1 MIYTP
6 TFCAAKK
13 RRFDARILL
22 MNTLLTLARKELKD
36 GLRNRWVLAI
46 AILLAAF
53 ALTLAFLG
61 SAPAGETKANAL
73 AITVVSLAT
82 LNIYLIPLIAL
93 LLSYDAIVG
102 EIERGTMALLLSYP
116 LSRWQVVAGKFLGQ
130 GAILAVAIAIGYCV
144 AGIAVALLHKN
155 IGFSWAVWQPF
166 FKMTLTTLLLGAVF
180 LAIGYVLSA
189 IAKQRGSAAGM
200 AIGVWLFFVLL
211 YDFALLG
218 VLIADKG
225 QHIGKDLLNV
235 LLLANPTDTY
245 RLLNLSG
252 NMASGLGA
260 QGGIAQGVLALV
272 LLAWIAAPL
281 ALGIFLFRRKTL

>member
-1 MIYTP
+1 
-6 TFCAAKK
+6 
-13 RRFDARILL
+13 

-144 AGIAVALLHKN
+144 AGIAVALLQDDFDDVIAGRGVFGDWLCIKRHC
-155 IGFSWAVWQPF
+155 Q
-166 FKMTLTTLLLGAVF
+166 TTRQRGGDGDWCLAVF
-180 LAIGYVLSA
+180 
-189 IAKQRGSAAGM
+189 RAA
-200 AIGVWLFFVLL
+200 L
-211 YDFALLG
+211 
-218 VLIADKG
+218 
-225 QHIGKDLLNV
+225 
-235 LLLANPTDTY
+235 
-245 RLLNLSG
+245 
-252 NMASGLGA
+252 
-260 QGGIAQGVLALV
+260 
-272 LLAWIAAPL
+272 
-281 ALGIFLFRRKTL
+281 

>member
-1 MIYTP
+1 
-6 TFCAAKK
+6 
-13 RRFDARILL
+13 

-130 GAILAVAIAIGYCV
+130 TAILAVAIAIGYFV
-144 AGIAVALLHKN
+144 AGIAVAHCTK
-155 IGFSWAVWQPF
+155 IPGF
-166 FKMTLTTLLLGAVF
+166 LGR
-180 LAIGYVLSA
+180 S
-189 IAKQRGSAAGM
+189 GSR
-200 AIGVWLFFVLL
+200 FS
-211 YDFALLG
+211 
-218 VLIADKG
+218 K
-225 QHIGKDLLNV
+225 
-235 LLLANPTDTY
+235 
-245 RLLNLSG
+245 
-252 NMASGLGA
+252 
-260 QGGIAQGVLALV
+260 
-272 LLAWIAAPL
+272 
-281 ALGIFLFRRKTL
+281 

>member
-1 MIYTP
+1 
-6 TFCAAKK
+6 
-13 RRFDARILL
+13 

-116 LSRWQVVAGKFLGQ
+116 LSRWQVVVGKFLGQ
-130 GAILAVAIAIGYCV
+130 TAILAVAIAIGYLV

-155 IGFSWAVWQPF
+155 TGFSWTVWQPF
-166 FKMTLTTLLLGAVF
+166 FKMTFTTLLLGAVF

-218 VLIADKG
+218 LLIADKG
-225 QHIGKDLLNV
+225 KHIGADLLNA

-252 NMASGLGA
+252 NVASGLGA
-260 QGGIAQGVLALV
+260 QGGMANSVLALV